1 MKKTALTLSTLL
13 LAVFMLVP
21 LASADTINVT
31 LDNPTQTGAPGSTL
45 NFTATI
51 NAISDGLGP
60 VFLLSDTSGIT
71 GTATIDDTPF
81 FLNFPF
87 EMNGGDSINDLL
99 FSVLLPADIT
109 PGSYDGYFTI
119 VTSLDPNASTGIENT
134 VHFSVDAGS
143 GSPVPEPATISLF
156 LTGLGGLA
164 VVGRRRLFS

>member
-31 LDNPTQTGAPGSTL
+31 LDNPTQTGAAGSTI

-51 NAISDGLGP
+51 SAVNDNLGP
-60 VFLLSDTSGIT
+60 VYLLSDTSGIT

-87 EMNGGDSINDLL
+87 QMNGGDSINDLL
-99 FSVLLPADIT
+99 FSVLLPADIA

-119 VTSLDPNASTGIENT
+119 VTSLDPNALTGIEDTVRFTVNT
-134 VHFSVDAGS
+134 GSAG
-143 GSPVPEPATISLF
+143 PVPEPATISLF
-156 LTGLGGLA
+156 LTGIGGLA
-164 VVGRRRLFS
+164 VAGRRRLFS

>member
-31 LDNPTQTGAPGSTL
+31 LDNPTQTGAAGSTL
-45 NFTATI
+45 NFSATI

-60 VFLLSDTSGIT
+60 VYLLSDTSGIT

-87 EMNGGDSINDLL
+87 QMNGGDSINDLL
-99 FSVLLPADIT
+99 FSVLLPADIA

-119 VTSLDPNASTGIENT
+119 VTSLDPNALTGIEDTVRFTVNT
-134 VHFSVDAGS
+134 GS
-143 GSPVPEPATISLF
+143 TGPVPEPATISLF
-156 LTGLGGLA
+156 LTGIGGLA
-164 VVGRRRLFS
+164 VAGRRRLFR